1 MSLGL
6 GDKDIATQ
14 YQQIV
19 SGGSTEWMVLS
30 YDKGSNDL
38 KVQATGDSGLEEMFE
53 EFKESR
59 SVYVYVLQ
67 KRDRPR
73 TKDAQ
78 ADCGRV
84 GCNMGSSASRIRMY
98 V

>member
-6 GDKDIATQ
+6 ADKEIAKQ

-53 EFKESR
+53 EFMESR
-59 SVYVYVLQ
+59 SVHVSLFSTSQ
-67 KRDRPR
+67 P
-73 TKDAQ
+73 
-78 ADCGRV
+78 
-84 GCNMGSSASRIRMY
+84 SRQRLPKLTAAA
-98 V
+98 